1 MKLILLLLL
10 SQLTVSCASYI
21 EKFHRQFDAQKGIV
35 RDTNSANSPKGIK
48 GRDRFDFYRNP
59 EDPNQ
64 VSSRQ
69 VSVMRPKT
77 KRTYNS
83 SRPVKKRYK
92 ANDLYDNGGDGSLWQ
107 SNATSGFLFGVD
119 TIVSSGD
126 IVVINVQKDLKS
138 DIAGELKR
146 AFPTIK
152 ARPAPKRK
160 TAAAKDGAKDAG
172 AKKEEPKAAEADGDK
187 KEEVGET
194 KIYDKVS
201 SIVVEE
207 INSEHLLLKGRKY
220 LLYKG
225 KKRAIEVQALVARRD
240 VRDDKTLN
248 SDDILEATLRV
259 IQ

>member
-1 MKLILLLLL
+1 MRLIFLLLI

-21 EKFHRQFDAQKGIV
+21 EKFHRQFDAQQGIV
-35 RDTNSANSPKGIK
+35 RDTNSANSPKDK
-48 GRDRFDFYRNP
+48 RGRDRFDFYRQP
-59 EDPNQ
+59 RDPNK

-77 KRTYNS
+77 KRTYNN
-83 SRPVKKRYK
+83 SRPVRRRYK

-107 SNATSGFLFGVD
+107 SNTTSGFLFGVD

-146 AFPTIK
+146 AFPTVRPKPVARKTASKGK
-152 ARPAPKRK
+152 AGKDGANKKEEAK
-160 TAAAKDGAKDAG
+160 TAAAPG
-172 AKKEEPKAAEADGDK
+172 K

-207 INSEHLLLKGRKY
+207 INGEHLLLKGRKY

-240 VRDDKTLN
+240 VKDDKTLN
-248 SDDILEATLRV
+248 SDNILEATLRV